1 MTRSNHFLTFIY
13 ETSSRSHQICYT
25 RLGRQPEPCPL
36 CRYKIRG
43 PDFHARLV
51 SVRRSNQSTA
61 FSCSSLRMAFSDST
75 SHQSETRNRQTQDTL
90 HAVRSHARR
99 SLALKIASALFLRR
113 PSEGYCAYRLCK
125 PRFDLTV
132 LIIHLPYLYNQK
144 RTDAAK
150 ISPPFVNGRTTY
162 SVPAV

>member
-1 MTRSNHFLTFIY
+1 MKLAQDHTKSVTLVWDASQSPARCADTKY
-13 ETSSRSHQICYT
+13 ETRISTRVWSQLDAQTNQQPSRAPRS
-25 RLGRQPEPCPL
+25 GRP
-36 CRYKIRG
+36 Y
-43 PDFHARLV
+43 
-51 SVRRSNQSTA
+51 
-61 FSCSSLRMAFSDST
+61 SDST
-75 SHQSETRNRQTQDTL
+75 SQQSETRNRQTQDTL

-99 SLALKIASALFLRR
+99 SFALKIASALFLRR
-113 PSEGYCAYRLCK
+113 PSEVYCAYRLCK

-150 ISPPFVNGRTTY
+150 ISPPFVNGRTAY